1 MAIGYLIYDWANKNY
16 EYRQT
21 KAGMIEYGTV
31 SKLELGVLRHFPTK
45 FDSKVQS
52 FSDRNLKSLIQ
63 VELIK
68 KKDDDDCVCKWS
80 RNLVYPLIC
89 FYFSYASA
97 KFLSKTMIP
106 TKRVGRKDLRKLE
119 ASGRTAKWI
128 ITYSCVISKMR
139 WWTWKLYLFCSP
151 LYRKQFKVLHILM
164 RDT

>member
-68 KKDDDDCVCKWS
+68 KKDDDDCVCK
-80 RNLVYPLIC
+80 
-89 FYFSYASA
+89 
-97 KFLSKTMIP
+97 
-106 TKRVGRKDLRKLE
+106 
-119 ASGRTAKWI
+119 
-128 ITYSCVISKMR
+128 
-139 WWTWKLYLFCSP
+139 
-151 LYRKQFKVLHILM
+151 
-164 RDT
+164 